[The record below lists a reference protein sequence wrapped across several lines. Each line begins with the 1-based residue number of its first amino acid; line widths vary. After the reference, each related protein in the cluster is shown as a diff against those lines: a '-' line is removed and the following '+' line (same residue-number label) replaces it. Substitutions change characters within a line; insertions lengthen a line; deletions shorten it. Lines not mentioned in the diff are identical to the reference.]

1 MEGGALFDPG
11 FLGGQFLWWIGQIPD
26 DATWRDNINP
36 GKYPE
41 KDAQRGWGRRYK
53 VRIIGIHDKDEETIP
68 SDQLPWANIM
78 YPVTA
83 GSGAANAWQ
92 TPQIRQG
99 NFVFGFWMD
108 GPDQQ
113 VPVIMGILGNNQQT
127 KLSTKVGTSKD
138 NFCAASGF
146 AETQDRPVD
155 NAVPTVPDNDKTIVK
170 PKSAELQEEEANHN
184 PPDTVLNQFG
194 LRRDKEQTLA
204 QLKDIQSAKAAAEA
218 AGLNAAD
225 ALEKIKEGVAAGR
238 KARLAK
244 ANSPLSDPEP
254 GATLEAGASA
264 PHITDAS
271 ALVQDDLYKTKTVLL
286 KPDNIVESSQKAI
299 QTELDNLADKT
310 KRHLDKMSEY
320 SIAVSNKIPDMSPE
334 IEAAAEAIAGYEK
347 ISVDKMMEFSLKSLN
362 AKAAASVADLPSSAR
377 FQFADVK
384 EGFTKKLAEEYLGIT
399 DGLADSIKG
408 VLLESLDLANKEKA
422 AQEAAKSLPKDKPET
437 YADVA
442 ICTSEELIGKTVA
455 LARPKIDKAN
465 NNMLNNMNMFLDDI
479 TSSMAGITDTLG
491 SIKNQIPDIEGSI
504 TSALQF
510 TNASSLP
517 NIFPFQMPPVPSVS
531 DFYTM
536 AEGSGAQPDAAT
548 PSPMAIGDIAS
559 GALPDIPLPAK
570 IPFAEPSKD
579 LGLVDLVKDKVMSE
593 VSLEGALDAA
603 AQVSPQAAAAK
614 AAINIAQGQDPKDAA
629 REAASDIYGV

>member
-83 GSGAANAWQ
+83 GSGTANAWQ

-127 KLSTKVGTSKD
+127 KLSTKIGTSKD
-138 NFCAASGF
+138 NFCGTSGF
-146 AETQDRPVD
+146 SESQDRPKE
-155 NAVPTVPDNDKTIVK
+155 NAVPTPCDNDKTIVK
-170 PKSAELQEEEANHN
+170 PKTSELQQEEANHN
-184 PPDTVLNQFG
+184 PPGTSLNKFG

-204 QLKDIQSAKAAAEA
+204 QLKDIQSAKVAAEA
-218 AGLNAAD
+218 LGLNAAD
-225 ALEKIKEGVAAGR
+225 TVEKIKEGVAAGR
-238 KARLAK
+238 KARLAR

-254 GATLEAGASA
+254 GATLESGASA

-271 ALVQDDLYKTKTVLL
+271 ALVQDHLYKTKTILL
-286 KPDNIVESSQKAI
+286 KPDNMVESSQKAI

-310 KRHLDKMSEY
+310 KRHLDKMSDY
-320 SIAVSNKIPDMSPE
+320 SIAVSDKMPDMGPE
-334 IEAAAEAIAGYEK
+334 IEAAAEAIAGFEK
-347 ISVDKMMEFSLKSLN
+347 ISVDKMMEFSLKSFN
-362 AKAAASVADLPSSAR
+362 AKAAASVASLPSSAR

-384 EGFTKKLAEEYLGIT
+384 EGFTKKLAEDYLGIT

-422 AQEAAKSLPKDKPET
+422 AQEAAKSLPKDKPEET

-455 LARPKIDKAN
+455 IARPKIDEAN
-465 NNMLNNMNMFLDDI
+465 NNMLNNMNVFLDDI
-479 TSSMAGITDTLG
+479 TSSMAGITGALG
-491 SIKNQIPDIEGSI
+491 DLKNQIPDIEGSI

-536 AEGSGAQPDAAT
+536 AEGSGAQPDSAT
-548 PSPMAIGDIAS
+548 PSPMAIGDMAS
-559 GALPDIPLPAK
+559 NLTPKINLPK
-570 IPFAEPSKD
+570 EIPFAEPFKD
-579 LGLVDLVKDKVMSE
+579 QGLVDLVKNKVEDVAGSD
-593 VSLEGALDAA
+593 VTDALDMF
-603 AQVSPQAAAAK
+603 
-614 AAINIAQGQDPKDAA
+614 G
-629 REAASDIYGV
+629 

>member
-1 MEGGALFDPG
+1 
-11 FLGGQFLWWIGQIPD
+11 
-26 DATWRDNINP
+26 
-36 GKYPE
+36 
-41 KDAQRGWGRRYK
+41 
-53 VRIIGIHDKDEETIP
+53 
-68 SDQLPWANIM
+68 
-78 YPVTA
+78 
-83 GSGAANAWQ
+83 
-92 TPQIRQG
+92 
-99 NFVFGFWMD
+99 
-108 GPDQQ
+108 
-113 VPVIMGILGNNQQT
+113 
-127 KLSTKVGTSKD
+127 
-138 NFCAASGF
+138 
-146 AETQDRPVD
+146 
-155 NAVPTVPDNDKTIVK
+155 
-170 PKSAELQEEEANHN
+170 
-184 PPDTVLNQFG
+184 
-194 LRRDKEQTLA
+194 
-204 QLKDIQSAKAAAEA
+204 
-218 AGLNAAD
+218 
-225 ALEKIKEGVAAGR
+225 
-238 KARLAK
+238 
-244 ANSPLSDPEP
+244 
-254 GATLEAGASA
+254 
-264 PHITDAS
+264 
-271 ALVQDDLYKTKTVLL
+271 
-286 KPDNIVESSQKAI
+286 
-299 QTELDNLADKT
+299 
-310 KRHLDKMSEY
+310 
-320 SIAVSNKIPDMSPE
+320 MSPE